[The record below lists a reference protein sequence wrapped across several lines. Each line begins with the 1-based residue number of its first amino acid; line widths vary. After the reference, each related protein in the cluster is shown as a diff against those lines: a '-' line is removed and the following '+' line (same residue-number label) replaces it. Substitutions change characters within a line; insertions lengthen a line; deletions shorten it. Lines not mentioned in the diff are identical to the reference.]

1 MVYIYD
7 LHYSHK
13 DKDVLALLETN
24 SIIPIFI
31 PAGCTDI
38 HQVCDLC
45 INKPYKNGVAAEFI
59 DTISNKYNDWQSSR
73 REDDDGIFRVN
84 LSTGETK
91 PLIPA
96 YVMRGIRSVK
106 TPAMKESIAICF
118 QKDGLLSEA
127 RLPETYQRA
136 LSVLTEEIVI
146 SDEVEIEEDLGPIE
160 DDQVQ
165 EVGQHFDIEVN
176 QDKAGQR
183 DDTSSLDGEDE
194 EDDEDEE
201 VKAPEPPKRQRKE
214 NTMIGFIRKGKY
226 SK

>member
-1 MVYIYD
+1 M
-7 LHYSHK
+7 K
-13 DKDVLALLETN
+13 D
-24 SIIPIFI
+24 
-31 PAGCTDI
+31 
-38 HQVCDLC
+38 
-45 INKPYKNGVAAEFI
+45 
-59 DTISNKYNDWQSSR
+59 
-73 REDDDGIFRVN
+73 
-84 LSTGETK
+84 
-91 PLIPA
+91 
-96 YVMRGIRSVK
+96 
-106 TPAMKESIAICF
+106 SIAICF
-118 QKDGLLSEA
+118 QKDGILSEA

-146 SDEVEIEEDLGPIE
+146 PDEVEIEEDLGPIE

-165 EVGQHFDIEVN
+165 EVGQDFDIEVN